1 MVTPTRRSATAGL
14 IGLAATGWTARARAV
29 EPLRMGFAVSQSG
42 NLADSGE
49 LFKRGV
55 DLWKES
61 INARGGLLGRPVE
74 IVVYDD
80 RSDPATAARLYER
93 LITGDKVELLLSPW
107 GSASCATASAV
118 AEKHKRV
125 FLNAGGASESIHLRG
140 FKYVFQS
147 APAIGAYVSGVAP
160 MATRHGFKTIAVVSR
175 DYPAARDMSKAL
187 EKIAAENGLK
197 IDSVEY
203 FPAGT
208 TDYSSNIARVRQANS
223 DIWIGIGYPNE
234 AIEMVRQFRA
244 VNYLPKMFIHNGP
257 AQDDF
262 VAATGKDGEYVIAIS
277 LYEPVLKTEGNAE
290 FVAAHKAKYKSEPGY
305 YAAFSYQ
312 GATVLERAVTKTGSF
327 DQDKIRETLTTFETD
342 GVMGHHKVDPKT
354 YVQIGLKGLL
364 DQIRGGKRE
373 IVWPDDLKTADAVLP
388 MPSWDKR

>member
-388 MPSWDKR
+388 MPGWDKR

>member
-14 IGLAATGWTARARAV
+14 IGLAATGWTARARAA

-42 NLADSGE
+42 KSRGFRRVVQTRRRPLEGE
-49 LFKRGV
+49 HQREG
-55 DLWKES
+55 
-61 INARGGLLGRPVE
+61 RLLGRPVE

-175 DYPAARDMSKAL
+175 DTRPL
-187 EKIAAENGLK
+187 
-197 IDSVEY
+197 
-203 FPAGT
+203 
-208 TDYSSNIARVRQANS
+208 
-223 DIWIGIGYPNE
+223 
-234 AIEMVRQFRA
+234 
-244 VNYLPKMFIHNGP
+244 
-257 AQDDF
+257 
-262 VAATGKDGEYVIAIS
+262 AT
-277 LYEPVLKTEGNAE
+277 
-290 FVAAHKAKYKSEPGY
+290 
-305 YAAFSYQ
+305 
-312 GATVLERAVTKTGSF
+312 
-327 DQDKIRETLTTFETD
+327 
-342 GVMGHHKVDPKT
+342 
-354 YVQIGLKGLL
+354 
-364 DQIRGGKRE
+364 
-373 IVWPDDLKTADAVLP
+373 
-388 MPSWDKR
+388 